1 MTHTTRKAC
10 LALGLALIVFAPT
23 LLAQGST
30 KGPALNDKAA
40 AFFDDSAVRE
50 IRIYPEDPNWYNT
63 LLQAHQNEATS
74 GDPYFPCRFK
84 YGSIDLPK
92 VGIRMKGNSSFRRN
106 GIKKPF
112 KLDFNEYDDNLT
124 FLGLKKLNLN
134 NGDLQPDFLREKL
147 LHDFAG
153 KYIAALRS
161 VFVRLYINDAY
172 YGLYLAVEQPDKTM
186 MESRFGNDE
195 DGNLYEGEERMGGTG
210 GRPNL
215 AYLGAAQSLYEN
227 IYLLKTNET
236 ANDFSGLI
244 QFLDVLNNTATAELP
259 AKLEP
264 IVDVEN
270 WLYAMAIN
278 NLFVNL
284 DSYLGVAAEYYLYDR
299 SRDGKFIHI
308 QWDHNE
314 TFGITGDGTPRLTN
328 PFITDPFYLPG
339 NGTGT
344 NARPLLQKLW
354 AVDAYKRLYLR
365 MLARYTREGFDA
377 TTYEARV
384 KQLADLIRPHLTED
398 PNKAFTIAQFETN
411 LNSQVGSTPGV
422 NQFVRERFNYLRP
435 YLNAQALPS
444 DVRLNELIT
453 VNNGSYKD
461 GAGDADPWIELHNL
475 GPGPVTTTGFYL
487 SDDQANPTKWAVPT
501 KTLADGEFLVL
512 WLDNETSE
520 GDTHASFK
528 PSATGGKIYL
538 YQSANSTTTQLD
550 TATYPV
556 MPAGQSYIRLQDYG
570 DKWTVTAKTTPA
582 AVNVAQTPAS
592 NGTGILLINEI
603 MADNDSVFQDP
614 NEAGAYEDWFEVYNP
629 GSAAVNM
636 SGMYIT
642 DNLTN
647 PTKWKVPDGVSISA
661 GGRLVFMA
669 DNETAQ
675 GSQHTSWQLSGDGE
689 GLGIYDT
696 DGKTLIDS
704 YTFGTQQTDISVGRS
719 SDGAA
724 TWSFFKPATPGAANA
739 AAFANWIT
747 NGASFHVTS
756 VAPVSLV
763 SAFGENLTAS
773 AVSATN
779 VPLPTALGG
788 VTVTITDSANNVRSA
803 PLLFAGPTQVNF
815 QVPAETVT
823 GRARVA
829 IRSQSGV
836 TTTGELLVEAIAPGL
851 FAANSNGQG
860 IGAMDAVRVDAN
872 GAQAPIQTY
881 RYDSTQ
887 QRQVSVPISLGAE
900 TDKIFLILYGTGIR
914 GVQALTDV
922 TVEVGGVA
930 LPVTY
935 AAKQPQYEGLDQI
948 NIGPLPRSLAGRGE
962 VTIVTT
968 IKGKRVNR
976 LTVTIQ

>member
-1 MTHTTRKAC
+1 MTRITTQ
-10 LALGLALIVFAPT
+10 T
-23 LLAQGST
+23 LLLLGAAIALLAPVSLAQVST
-30 KGPALNDKAA
+30 KGAVINDAA
-40 AFFDDSAVRE
+40 ATFFDDSAVRE
-50 IRIYPEDPNWYNT
+50 IRIYPEDPNWYNV

-74 GDPYFPCRFK
+74 GDPYFPCRLK
-84 YGSIDLPK
+84 YGSIELPK
-92 VGIRMKGNSSFRRN
+92 IGLRMKGNSSFRRN

-215 AYLGAAQSLYEN
+215 AYLGAAQSLYQN
-227 IYLLKTNET
+227 VYLLKTNET
-236 ANDFSGLI
+236 ANDYAGLI
-244 QFLDVLNNTATAELP
+244 QFLDVLNNTATADLP

-264 IVDVEN
+264 IIDVEN

-314 TFGITGDGTPRLTN
+314 SFGITGDGTPRLTN
-328 PFITDPFYLPG
+328 PFITAPFYLPG
-339 NGTGT
+339 TGTG
-344 NARPLLQKLW
+344 NDARPLLQKLW
-354 AVDAYKRLYLR
+354 GVDAYRRLYLR

-411 LNSQVGSTPGV
+411 LNSTVGTTPGV
-422 NQFVRERFNYLRP
+422 NQFVRERYNYLRP
-435 YLNAQALPS
+435 FLNTQALTS
-444 DVRLNELIT
+444 DVRLNEVVA
-453 VNNGSYKD
+453 VNNGGYKD
-461 GAGDADPWIELHNL
+461 AAGDADPWLELHNL

-487 SDDQANPTKWAVPT
+487 TDDQAMPTKWAMPT

-512 WLDNETSE
+512 WLDGEPAE
-520 GDTHASFK
+520 GDTHASFN
-528 PSATGGKIYL
+528 PATTGGKLYL
-538 YQSANSTTTQLD
+538 YQSANGTTTQLD
-550 TATYPV
+550 TATYPTL
-556 MPAGQSYIRLQDYG
+556 PIGQSYIRLQDYG

-582 AVNVAQTPAS
+582 AVNVTQVPAS

-614 NEAGAYEDWFEVYNP
+614 NEAGAYEDWFEIYNP

-642 DNLTN
+642 DNLSN
-647 PTKWKVPDGVSISA
+647 PTKWKVPDGVSIPA

-669 DNETAQ
+669 DNEPAQ
-675 GSQHTSWQLSGDGE
+675 GSQHTTWQLSGDGE
-689 GLGIYDT
+689 SLGGYDT
-696 DGKTLIDS
+696 NGTTLVDS
-704 YTFGTQQTDISVGRS
+704 YTFGTQQTDISVGRA

-724 TWSFFKPATPGAANA
+724 TWTYFKPATPGAANA
-739 AAFANWIT
+739 AAFAAWLT
-747 NGASFHVTS
+747 NGASFQVTS
-756 VAPVSLV
+756 VAPLSLS

-773 AVSATN
+773 AASAAG
-779 VPLPTALGG
+779 VPLPTTLGG
-788 VTVTITDSANNVRSA
+788 VTVTITDSANTARPA
-803 PLLFAGPTQVNF
+803 PLLFAGPMQVNF
-815 QVPAETVT
+815 QLPADTAI

-836 TTTGELLVEAIAPGL
+836 TTNGELLIEAIAPGV

-872 GAQAPIQTY
+872 GAQTPLQTY

-887 QRQVSVPISLGAE
+887 QRQVGVPISLGAE
-900 TDKIFLILYGTGIR
+900 TDKIFLILYGTGLR
-914 GVQALTDV
+914 GVQSLTDV
-922 TVEVGGVA
+922 VVEVGGTVV
-930 LPVTY
+930 PVTY
-935 AAKQPQYEGLDQI
+935 AGRQPQYEGLDQI

-962 VTIVTT
+962 VNIVMT

-976 LTVTIQ
+976 LTVVIQ

>member
-1 MTHTTRKAC
+1 MSRFKLYAPF
-10 LALGLALIVFAPT
+10 LGLLFALSFSNDVFAQVS
-23 LLAQGST
+23 A
-30 KGPALNDKAA
+30 KGPALTDAAA

-50 IRIYPEDPNWYNT
+50 IRIYPEDADWYNK
-63 LLQAHQNEATS
+63 LVQAHQNEATT

-84 YGSIDLPK
+84 YGNIDLPK

-112 KLDFNEYDDNLT
+112 KLDFNEYDDNVT

-161 VFVRLYINDAY
+161 VFVRVYINDTY

-195 DGNLYEGEERMGGTG
+195 DGNLYEGEERLGGTG

-215 AYLGAAQSLYEN
+215 AYLGATQSLYEN

-236 ANDFSGLI
+236 TNDYSGLI
-244 QFLDVLNNTATAELP
+244 QFLDVLNNTATAELH
-259 AKLEP
+259 AKFEP
-264 IVDVEN
+264 LADVEN

-299 SRDGKFIHI
+299 DSDGKFIHI

-314 TFGITGDGTPRLTN
+314 SFGITGDGTPRLTN

-339 NGTGT
+339 GGTGT

-365 MLARYTREGFDA
+365 MLARFTREGFDP
-377 TTYEARV
+377 TTYDARV

-411 LNSQVGSTPGV
+411 LNSQVGTTPGV
-422 NQFVRERFNYLRP
+422 NQFVRERYNYLRP
-435 YLNAQALPS
+435 YLNSQALAS
-444 DVRLNELIT
+444 DVRLNEVIA

-461 GAGDADPWIELHNL
+461 SAGDADPWVELHNL
-475 GPGPVTTTGFYL
+475 GPGAVTTTGFYL
-487 SDDQANPTKWAVPT
+487 TDDQTMPTKWALPT

-512 WLDNETSE
+512 WLDGETAE

-528 PSATGGKIYL
+528 PVATGGKLYL
-538 YQSANSTTTQLD
+538 YQSVNSTTTQLD
-550 TATYPV
+550 TATYPAL
-556 MPAGQSYIRLQDYG
+556 PAGQAYIRLRDYG
-570 DKWTVTAKTTPA
+570 DKWAVTAKTTPA
-582 AVNVAQTPAS
+582 TVNVEQTPTS

-603 MADNDSVFQDP
+603 MADNDGAFQDP
-614 NEAGAYEDWFEVYNP
+614 NETGAYEDWFEVYNP
-629 GSAAVNM
+629 GASAVNM

-642 DNLTN
+642 DNLSN
-647 PTKWKVPDGVSISA
+647 PTKWKVPDGVSIPA

-675 GSQHTSWQLSGDGE
+675 GSQHISWQLSGDGE
-689 GLGIYDT
+689 AIGIYDT

-704 YTFGTQQTDISVGRS
+704 YTFSTQQTDISIGRT

-724 TWSFFKPATPGAANA
+724 TWSFFKPATPGAANTA
-739 AAFANWIT
+739 SFANWVT

-756 VAPVSLV
+756 VAPLSLV

-773 AVSATN
+773 SVSAPN
-779 VPLPTALGG
+779 VPLPTTLGG
-788 VTVTITDSANNVRSA
+788 VSITITDSTNNTRSA
-803 PLLFAGPTQVNF
+803 LLLFAGPNQVNF
-815 QVPAETVT
+815 QIPAETAT
-823 GRARVA
+823 GRARIA
-829 IRSQSGV
+829 IRSQSGL
-836 TTTGELLVEAIAPGL
+836 TTTGELMIEAIAPGF

-860 IGAMDAVRVDAN
+860 IGAMDAVHVDAN
-872 GAQAPIQTY
+872 GAQTPVPTRQ
-881 RYDSTQ
+881 YDSTQ
-887 QRQVSVPISLGAE
+887 QRQVGVPINLGAE
-900 TDKIFLILYGTGIR
+900 TDKIFLSLYGTGIR
-914 GVQALTDV
+914 GATALSDV
-922 TVEVGGVA
+922 TIEVGGTVV
-930 LPVTY
+930 PVTY
-935 AAKQPQYEGLDQI
+935 VGKQPEYEGLDQI

-962 VTIVTT
+962 VNIVTT

-976 LTVTIQ
+976 IAVVIQ